1 MSITFK
7 RKLNCSSEELQK
19 EFKKTFPVINGMAR
33 TLHLSH
39 ERLVP
44 KSQMELWQEFVKTRQ
59 MEFPHV
65 CDLVRIVLATPP
77 NSAWVEHAYSKLEQ
91 LCQKRRNQIDVN
103 HFKDQF
109 FLASLTCQSKN
120 VWTVRRRYQLLQRS
134 SFSYQL
140 FTNKVAPFDA
150 AIQSLYLYILNVNCC
165 NPIVF
170 LLIPLLLL

>member
-109 FLASLTCQSKN
+109 FLG
-120 VWTVRRRYQLLQRS
+120 LLN
-134 SFSYQL
+134 L
-140 FTNKVAPFDA
+140 
-150 AIQSLYLYILNVNCC
+150 
-165 NPIVF
+165 PIKECMDCEKEIST
-170 LLIPLLLL
+170 LAKI